1 MSVDLKSLSFADLDN
16 LQKNIVIEMESRRR
30 EERQKLIEE
39 FRERAKVLGV
49 SIEELAGSGR
59 KTKATRAG
67 TGVAMYANPADPSA
81 TWTGKG
87 KRPNWFKEQLAAGKS
102 AEDMRI

>member
-16 LQKNIVIEMESRRR
+16 LQKNIAIEMEGRRR

-39 FRERAKVLGV
+39 FRERAKMLGV
-49 SIEELAGSGR
+49 SIEELAGAR
-59 KTKATRAG
+59 KPKATRAG
-67 TGVAMYANPADPSA
+67 TGVAMYANPADPSM

-87 KRPNWFKEQLAAGKS
+87 KRPNWFKDQLEAGKS
-102 AEDMRI
+102 PDSMRI